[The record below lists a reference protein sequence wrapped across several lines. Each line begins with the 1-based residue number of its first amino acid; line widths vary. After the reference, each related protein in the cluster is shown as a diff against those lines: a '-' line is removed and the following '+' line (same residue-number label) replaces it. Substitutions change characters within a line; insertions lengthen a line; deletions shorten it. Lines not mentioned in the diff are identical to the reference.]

1 MLRIIITG
9 AAGRMGRRLVANLAE
24 DPALELAGATEYP
37 GSSLIGADAGELAGV
52 GVLGVKIV
60 PSLEEAFAN
69 GGKVDAVI
77 DFSTGAVVDNAKLAA
92 EKGAGIVIGT
102 TALTAEQ
109 KADLHTLADNGARIV
124 QTYNYSVGVN
134 LLFYLSGI
142 AADILSEDFDIEI
155 IEAHHNQKKDAPS
168 GTAARLA
175 EILCAKRGLDMEKD
189 VRHGREGIVG
199 ARTKKEIGMHAVR
212 GGDIVGD
219 HTVLFAALGE
229 RVELTHKASSRD
241 TFAKGALR
249 AAKFLANAQ
258 SGYYDMQDV
267 LGLK

>member
-52 GVLGVKIV
+52 GVLGVKLV

-109 KADLHTLADNGARIV
+109 KAELHLFRV
-124 QTYNYSVGVN
+124 QTPY
-134 LLFYLSGI
+134 
-142 AADILSEDFDIEI
+142 
-155 IEAHHNQKKDAPS
+155 
-168 GTAARLA
+168 RL
-175 EILCAKRGLDMEKD
+175 C
-189 VRHGREGIVG
+189 
-199 ARTKKEIGMHAVR
+199 
-212 GGDIVGD
+212 
-219 HTVLFAALGE
+219 
-229 RVELTHKASSRD
+229 
-241 TFAKGALR
+241 LR
-249 AAKFLANAQ
+249 
-258 SGYYDMQDV
+258 
-267 LGLK
+267 